1 MSPVPTRDETLLA
14 AYAGLADVARQSVA
28 LARERDW
35 EALAV
40 QHACETELL
49 AHLQSLAEPL
59 SRDADMRERQALLI
73 RQVLAAHQEA
83 EALLQPWR
91 DEIAAELQSVDSS
104 RRLARAYIAQ
114 PGGF

>member
-1 MSPVPTRDETLLA
+1 MPTHDETLLA

-83 EALLQPWR
+83 EALLQQWR